1 VLGKLD
7 NHVQKK
13 ENGHSP
19 CTKINLKWIKDLN
32 IKPETFLEENIG
44 TKLLVIS
51 LDDNIF
57 FTPTPKAKINK
68 WDSIKLKNF
77 CPAKETDKMKRQTSL
92 LLQ

>member
-1 VLGKLD
+1 M
-7 NHVQKK
+7 
-13 ENGHSP
+13 
-19 CTKINLKWIKDLN
+19 N

-77 CPAKETDKMKRQTSL
+77 CPAKETLTK
-92 LLQ
+92 